1 MRSHRRQRPGRGG
14 RPAGIARGPGGPKDL
29 RAAESRVR
37 IPIPKGPNPTTF
49 FKDNFLTSRIW
60 SSCKIRSVHLT
71 RCAGII
77 LQLAQLLQ
85 VKKLSSKNPIL
96 VRIPHGATPGLVLVQ
111 FPIRGG
117 VPGSIPDWQ
126 RSERAGLAA
135 IDFGIGSK
143 AIGLK
148 LDSFFCSGHTR
159 KARQVKGPSR
169 GTACATWHTATGLPV
184 QRDSSG
190 RICTPS
196 YNSKQVKR

>member
-60 SSCKIRSVHLT
+60 SSCKTRSVHLT

-117 VPGSIPDWQ
+117 GGSGFVSRQGNRFEIGFVLLQWTHQESATSQRTIPRDCLCDLAHRHWPA
-126 RSERAGLAA
+126 RSERFKWQ
-135 IDFGIGSK
+135 DM
-143 AIGLK
+143 
-148 LDSFFCSGHTR
+148 HTFI
-159 KARQVKGPSR
+159 Q
-169 GTACATWHTATGLPV
+169 L
-184 QRDSSG
+184 
-190 RICTPS
+190 
-196 YNSKQVKR
+196 

>member
-29 RAAESRVR
+29 RAAESRVQF
-37 IPIPKGPNPTTF
+37 PIPKGPNPTTF
-49 FKDNFLTSRIW
+49 FKDNFLTSGIW

-117 VPGSIPDWQ
+117 GFRVRIPIGNAVIEIGFVLLQWTHQESATSQRTIPRDCLCDLAHRHWPA
-126 RSERAGLAA
+126 RSERFKWQ
-135 IDFGIGSK
+135 DM
-143 AIGLK
+143 
-148 LDSFFCSGHTR
+148 HTFI
-159 KARQVKGPSR
+159 Q
-169 GTACATWHTATGLPV
+169 L
-184 QRDSSG
+184 
-190 RICTPS
+190 
-196 YNSKQVKR
+196 

>member
-49 FKDNFLTSRIW
+49 FKDNFLTSGIW

-117 VPGSIPDWQ
+117 VPGSYP
-126 RSERAGLAA
+126 G
-135 IDFGIGSK
+135 K

-148 LDSFFCSGHTR
+148 SKSFFCSGHTR